1 MKKIF
6 YTLILGL
13 AFTAFANA
21 QSSDAQKAD
30 AEVKVVAKEAKA
42 DDAKKDKECKTK
54 NFAVS
59 DKKSCATK
67 KKSCKRTCKH

>member
-13 AFTAFANA
+13 AFTAFMNA
-21 QSSDAQKAD
+21 QSSNEEKAE
-30 AEVKVVAKEAKA
+30 AEVKVIAKEAKA
-42 DDAKKDKECKTK
+42 DDSKKDKECKSKT
-54 NFAVS
+54 FAIS